1 MSMKFLT
8 VRNTASEGSANLP
21 RSICSS
27 SQSAGSL
34 VRYASKRKPPARAWS
49 RSAAAWARSAAL
61 SSRSSSSVISPP
73 IDGGGS
79 PARLNGL
86 GRVATIAHPKVAHRV
101 AVAPGIGVGRR
112 LLRQIGHDRKHILGN
127 NGIDVAQVD
136 DREMPALEIGRA
148 HV

>member
-1 MSMKFLT
+1 MLIFFFKQK
-8 VRNTASEGSANLP
+8 TAYEMRISD
-21 RSICSS
+21 
-27 SQSAGSL
+27 
-34 VRYASKRKPPARAWS
+34 W
-49 RSAAAWARSAAL
+49 
-61 SSRSSSSVISPP
+61 SSSSVISPP

-127 NGIDVAQVD
+127 NGIDVRPEEHTTELQSLMRTSSAVYSLTKKN
-136 DREMPALEIGRA
+136 RHNRT
-148 HV
+148 